1 MSMQFG
7 ERLKQQREQRGLTQ
21 EIVAQQFHV
30 SRATIANW
38 EHERSYPD
46 INCLIAISDY
56 YQISLDVLLKED
68 SGMTEAMQRKIELQK
83 LKPFYWG
90 SLLIDGF
97 ILVILMGRGY
107 QLPLLKTDAF
117 LVMMVLLIE
126 AANIYMMLTVR
137 NRQHQLGIQETSQK
151 SILSYLFGILIVL
164 LIGGLALVSSQWSAI
179 GIISGGVVAGI
190 IIWIR
195 QHCPKNN

>member
-1 MSMQFG
+1 MTMQFG

-21 EIVAQQFHV
+21 EIVAQEFHV

-38 EHERSYPD
+38 DLERSYPD

-68 SGMTEAMQRKIELQK
+68 SGMTEAMQRKLELQK

-97 ILVILMGRGY
+97 ILVILMGRFY
-107 QLPLLKTDAF
+107 QLPFLKTDPF
-117 LVMMVLLIE
+117 LVMVILLIE
-126 AANIYMMLTVR
+126 VANLYMMLTVR
-137 NRQHQLGIQETSQK
+137 NRQQQLGIQDISQK
-151 SILSYLFGILIVL
+151 SIMMYVFGGLIVL
-164 LIGGLALVSSQWSAI
+164 LIVGLALLSSQWGAI
-179 GIISGGVVAGI
+179 GVISGIVMRV
-190 IIWIR
+190 R
-195 QHCPKNN
+195 QRRSKNS

>member
-1 MSMQFG
+1 MTMQFG

-21 EIVAQQFHV
+21 EIIAQEFHV
-30 SRATIANW
+30 SRSTIANW

-68 SGMTEAMQRKIELQK
+68 SGMTEAMQRKLELQK

-97 ILVILMGRGY
+97 ILVILMGRFY
-107 QLPLLKTDAF
+107 QLPFLKTDPF
-117 LVMMVLLIE
+117 LVMMILLIE
-126 AANIYMMLTVR
+126 AANLYMMLTVR
-137 NRQHQLGIQETSQK
+137 DRQQQLGIQGISQK
-151 SILSYLFGILIVL
+151 SIMMYVFGGLIVL
-164 LIGGLALVSSQWSAI
+164 LIVGLALLSSQWSAI
-179 GIISGGVVAGI
+179 GVISGGVVGGI
-190 IIWIR
+190 VMRVR
-195 QHCPKNN
+195 QRRSKNS

>member
-1 MSMQFG
+1 MQFG

-21 EIVAQQFHV
+21 EIVAQEFHV

-68 SGMTEAMQRKIELQK
+68 SGMTEAMQRKLELQK

-97 ILVILMGRGY
+97 ILVILMGRFY
-107 QLPLLKTDAF
+107 QLPFLKTDPF
-117 LVMMVLLIE
+117 LVMVILLIE
-126 AANIYMMLTVR
+126 VANLYMMLTVR
-137 NRQHQLGIQETSQK
+137 NRQQQLGIQDISQK
-151 SILSYLFGILIVL
+151 SIMMYVFGGLIVL
-164 LIGGLALVSSQWSAI
+164 LIVGLALLSSQWGAI
-179 GIISGGVVAGI
+179 GVISGGVISGI
-190 IIWIR
+190 VMRVR
-195 QHCPKNN
+195 QRRSKNS

>member
-1 MSMQFG
+1 MTMQFG

-21 EIVAQQFHV
+21 EIVAQEFHV

-68 SGMTEAMQRKIELQK
+68 SGMTEAMQRKLELQK

-97 ILVILMGRGY
+97 ILVILMGRFY
-107 QLPLLKTDAF
+107 QLPFLKTDPF
-117 LVMMVLLIE
+117 LVMVILLIE
-126 AANIYMMLTVR
+126 VANLYMMLTVR
-137 NRQHQLGIQETSQK
+137 NRQQQLGIQDISQK
-151 SILSYLFGILIVL
+151 SIMMYVFGGLIVL
-164 LIGGLALVSSQWSAI
+164 LIVGLALLSSQWGAI
-179 GIISGGVVAGI
+179 GVISGGVISGI
-190 IIWIR
+190 VMRVR
-195 QHCPKNN
+195 QRRSKNS

>member
-1 MSMQFG
+1 MQFG

-21 EIVAQQFHV
+21 EIVAQEFHV

-68 SGMTEAMQRKIELQK
+68 SGMTEAMQRKLELQK

-97 ILVILMGRGY
+97 ILVILMGRFY
-107 QLPLLKTDAF
+107 QLPFLKTDPF
-117 LVMMVLLIE
+117 LVMVILLIE
-126 AANIYMMLTVR
+126 VANLYMMLTVR
-137 NRQHQLGIQETSQK
+137 NRQQQLGIQDISQK
-151 SILSYLFGILIVL
+151 SIMMYVFGGLIVL
-164 LIGGLALVSSQWSAI
+164 LIVGLALLSSQWGAI
-179 GIISGGVVAGI
+179 GVISGIVMRV
-190 IIWIR
+190 R
-195 QHCPKNN
+195 QRRSKNS

>member
-1 MSMQFG
+1 MTMQFG

-21 EIVAQQFHV
+21 EIVAQEFHV

-68 SGMTEAMQRKIELQK
+68 SGMTEAMQRKLELQK

-97 ILVILMGRGY
+97 ILVILMGRFY
-107 QLPLLKTDAF
+107 QLPLLKTDPF
-117 LVMMVLLIE
+117 LVMVILLIE
-126 AANIYMMLTVR
+126 VANLYMMLTVR
-137 NRQHQLGIQETSQK
+137 NRQQQLGIQDISQK
-151 SILSYLFGILIVL
+151 SIMMYVFGGLIVL
-164 LIGGLALVSSQWSAI
+164 LIVGLALLSSQWGAI
-179 GIISGGVVAGI
+179 GVISGIVMRV
-190 IIWIR
+190 R
-195 QHCPKNN
+195 QRRSKNS

>member
-1 MSMQFG
+1 MTMQFG

-21 EIVAQQFHV
+21 EIVAQEFHV

-68 SGMTEAMQRKIELQK
+68 SGMTEAMQRKLELQK

-97 ILVILMGRGY
+97 ILVILMGRFY
-107 QLPLLKTDAF
+107 QLPFLKTDPF
-117 LVMMVLLIE
+117 LVMVILLIE
-126 AANIYMMLTVR
+126 VANLYMMLTVR
-137 NRQHQLGIQETSQK
+137 NRQQQLGIQDISQK
-151 SILSYLFGILIVL
+151 SIMMYVFGGLIVL
-164 LIGGLALVSSQWSAI
+164 LIVGLALLSSQWGAI
-179 GIISGGVVAGI
+179 GVISGIVMRV
-190 IIWIR
+190 R
-195 QHCPKNN
+195 QRRSKNS